1 VAQDFSRGTGTGEE
15 PGMARF
21 FSFRPSFTLESRE
34 RYGFRGWAGKPTH
47 PPLTDFPVSCF
58 LLAAVFDVASLVAAG
73 RGAGWAHDAFV
84 AATWVQ
90 VAGLC
95 TAVLAAVTGF
105 LDRPAATPRTQARRT
120 VNAHAAV
127 MMTATVLA
135 LADLVL
141 RVAGPASAGTPTY
154 VAALGVVVAG
164 LTACGAWIGGD
175 LVFEHGF
182 RVEPSRDTPA
192 WNPSEVDILPG
203 GQAIYPDRWRWPNRR
218 GPATSNGFHPDG
230 GMGAEAPAPGRR
242 PADDALGRMWDL
254 DELRHEG
261 VISPEDFERKKLDL
275 LSRI

>member
-1 VAQDFSRGTGTGEE
+1 
-15 PGMARF
+15 MARF

-58 LLAAVFDVASLVAAG
+58 LLAAVFDVASLVAAA
-73 RGAGWAHDAFV
+73 RGAGWSHDAFV

-154 VAALGVVVAG
+154 VAALGVVVAVVYIVLLFAPLQRRKRPAPVLPPG
-164 LTACGAWIGGD
+164 GGD
-175 LVFEHGF
+175 
-182 RVEPSRDTPA
+182 P
-192 WNPSEVDILPG
+192 LPVTTS
-203 GQAIYPDRWRWPNRR
+203 
-218 GPATSNGFHPDG
+218 PAT
-230 GMGAEAPAPGRR
+230 
-242 PADDALGRMWDL
+242 
-254 DELRHEG
+254 
-261 VISPEDFERKKLDL
+261 
-275 LSRI
+275 

>member
-1 VAQDFSRGTGTGEE
+1 
-15 PGMARF
+15 MARF
-21 FSFRPSFTLESRE
+21 FSFRPSFTLEGRE
-34 RYGFRGWAGKPTH
+34 RYGVRGWAGKPTH
-47 PPLTDFPVSCF
+47 PPLTDLPISCYVLAAAF
-58 LLAAVFDVASLVAAG
+58 DLASLLAAGLG
-73 RGAGWAHDAFV
+73 KHWAHDAFV

-90 VAGLC
+90 VAGLG

-127 MMTATVLA
+127 MITATVLA
-135 LADLVL
+135 LADLLL
-141 RVAGPASAGTPTY
+141 RLTGPASHGTPPQ

-164 LTACGAWIGGD
+164 LTACGAWLGGD

-192 WNPSEVDILPG
+192 WNPSGVDILPG
-203 GQAIYPDRWRWPNRR
+203 GQGLYPDRWRWSNRPR
-218 GPATSNGFHPDG
+218 PATPNGLHPDNG
-230 GMGAEAPAPGRR
+230 VGAVAPAPSRR
-242 PADDALGRMWDL
+242 PADDALWRLWDL